1 MKKRMDFDVWYQSNV
16 KDLNY
21 LLKDIF
27 KSLSNLDIAQSFN
40 MDFDIDDDIKDSLL
54 KYLYMNSSS
63 ALV

>member
-1 MKKRMDFDVWYQSNV
+1 MKRMDFDVWYQNNE

-27 KSLSNLDIAQSFN
+27 KSLNNLDIPQSFN
-40 MDFDIDDDIKDSLL
+40 IDFDFDDDIKDGLL